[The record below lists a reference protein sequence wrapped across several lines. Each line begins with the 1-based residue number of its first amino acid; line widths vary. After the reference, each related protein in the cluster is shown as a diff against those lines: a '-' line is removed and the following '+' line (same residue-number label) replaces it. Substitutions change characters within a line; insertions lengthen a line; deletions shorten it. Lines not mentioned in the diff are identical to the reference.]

1 MEAHYDTA
9 AIIASII
16 GTGIALW
23 RINKSGIDRLH
34 GDLGNVRDDLS
45 GVRRDVGDLRER
57 MARLDGLFDGFTKRS
72 GEQA

>member
-1 MEAHYDTA
+1 MEAHYDTV

-23 RINKSGIDRLH
+23 RINKGEMDRLH
-34 GDLGNVRDDLS
+34 SGLGNVRNDL
-45 GVRRDVGDLRER
+45 
-57 MARLDGLFDGFTKRS
+57 S

>member
-1 MEAHYDTA
+1 MEAHYDTV

-23 RINKSGIDRLH
+23 RINKSEMDRLH
-34 GDLGNVRDDLS
+34 SDLGNVRNDLS
-45 GVRRDVGDLRER
+45 GVRRDVGDLREH
-57 MARLDGLFDGFTKRS
+57 MARLEGLFDGFTKRS